1 MFENH
6 KKIMNNNTINN
17 NNDNNNDDDNDNDN
31 KKKPTNYAQHSF
43 ISNSVSAT
51 MHIADEQLIVGL
63 VTDLI
68 LIRVHVRLLI

>member
-17 NNDNNNDDDNDNDN
+17 NNDNDNDDDNDNDN
-31 KKKPTNYAQHSF
+31 KKKTNKLCTAF
-43 ISNSVSAT
+43 IISNSVSTT
-51 MHIADEQLIVGL
+51 MHTADEQHIVGL

-68 LIRVHVRLLI
+68 LIHVHVRLLI